1 VSPRFSL
8 RRGLHTTEFRTVH
21 YVSGPL
27 LFIDRASGVHY
38 GEVVDVITPD
48 GEVRGGQVLEVDRE
62 RAVIE
67 VFAGTRGLDVAT
79 TRVRLGGD
87 AARLGVGLDM
97 LGRMLDGS
105 GVPID
110 DGPPVMP
117 EAFWDINGLPINPAA
132 RAYPSEFIET
142 GISAIDGLN
151 TLLRGQKLP
160 IFSGFGLPAGQ
171 LAADIAAGARVI
183 ESEET
188 PFVVVFAAMG
198 ITHREASMFRRR
210 LEESGQ
216 LDRTVLFLNL
226 ADDPTIER
234 LLTPRMALTTAE
246 YLAFE
251 RDYHVLVIL
260 TDMTNYCE
268 ALREVATAREEVP
281 GRRGYPGYMY
291 TDLATIYERAGRI
304 RDHEGSITQMIIVS
318 MPDDDITH
326 PIPDLSGY
334 ITEGQI
340 VLSRDLH
347 RRGINPPIDVLPS
360 LSRLMNAGIGEGKTA
375 GDHRQLADQLY
386 AFYAEG
392 KDLRRLVAIIGEA
405 SLSDQDRRFLQ
416 FADGFETGFVSQT
429 WRRSIEETLAA
440 GWRAL
445 EPFED
450 AALKRI
456 SPEVIRR
463 YRPPSSGER
472 DPAGSALS

>member
-1 VSPRFSL
+1 MSSRFSL

>member
-1 VSPRFSL
+1 VSSRFSL

-260 TDMTNYCE
+260 TDITNYCE

>member
-1 VSPRFSL
+1 MTSSSL
-8 RRGLHTTEFRTVH
+8 RRGLHITEFQTVN

-27 LFIDRASGVHY
+27 LFIDQAEGVHY

-48 GEVRGGQVLEVDRE
+48 GEVRGGQVLEIDRD

-79 TRVRLGGD
+79 TRVQLGGD
-87 AARLGVGLDM
+87 AARLGVGPDL

-105 GVPID
+105 GLPID
-110 DGPPVMP
+110 EGPPVMP

-160 IFSGFGLPAGQ
+160 IFSGFGLPAGE
-171 LAADIAAGARVI
+171 LAADIAAGARVVG
-183 ESEET
+183 SDDA

-198 ITHREASMFRRR
+198 ITHREASHFRRR

-216 LDRTVLFLNL
+216 LDRTILFLNL

-234 LLTPRMALTTAE
+234 LLTPRMALTAAE

-251 RDYHVLVIL
+251 KGYHVLVIL

-291 TDLATIYERAGRI
+291 TDLASIYERAGRI
-304 RDHEGSITQMIIVS
+304 RDHEGSITQVIIVS

-347 RRGINPPIDVLPS
+347 RRRIHPPIDVLPS
-360 LSRLMNAGIGEGKTA
+360 LSRLMNAGIGEEKTR

-392 KDLRRLVAIIGEA
+392 TDLRRLVAIIGEA
-405 SLSDQDRRFLQ
+405 SLSEQDRRFLE
-416 FADGFETGFVSQT
+416 FADEFEQRFVSQD
-429 WRRSIEETLAA
+429 WRRGIEETLISGWQVLA
-440 GWRAL
+440 G
-445 EPFED
+445 FED
-450 AALKRI
+450 SSLKRI
-456 SPEVIRR
+456 SPDVIER
-463 YRPPSSGER
+463 YRPSPPDKR
-472 DPAGSALS
+472 SAASPG